1 MSIRDRGRIKWTS
14 MMLPEH
20 VKDLRNMWG
29 EFERESKPIIDSFT
43 LSENEERI
51 CFAMESNY
59 SLKFK
64 IWREFAGKCETFI
77 GRVHQINEKTK
88 GLKVE
93 CEDGSFETVPFD
105 DIVTVEVIE

>member
-29 EFERESKPIIDSFT
+29 EFDRESKPVIDSFT

-51 CFAMESNY
+51 HYAMEYNL

-64 IWREFAGKCETFI
+64 VWQEFAGKCETFI
-77 GRVHQINEKTK
+77 GRVHHISEKTK
-88 GLKVE
+88 VLKVE
-93 CEDGSFETVPFD
+93 CEDESFETVQFD